1 MSVAFRQIAVTI
13 DANDLEAVAAFWSNL
28 LDVDSQI
35 VDHFAF
41 LAPPAAGGSPIW
53 IQRVPEP
60 RTTKNRVHLDFVV
73 DDLAAA
79 EARITEL
86 GGSVGERQTW
96 DRYEW
101 RICSDPEGT
110 VFDVMQ
116 RPTEQ

>member
-1 MSVAFRQIAVTI
+1 MSLDFRQIAVTI
-13 DANDLEAVAAFWSNL
+13 DANDLEEMTTFWSAL
-28 LDVDSQI
+28 LAVESQI

-73 DDLAAA
+73 DDLVAA
-79 EARITEL
+79 EERITEL

-101 RICSDPEGT
+101 RICADPEGN

-116 RPTEQ
+116 RPPEQ